1 MKNSEIAYKYMIKQF
16 VREEI
21 HNSISQ
27 NDYDDNDDNCIK
39 PSKTKIN
46 TNITTKK
53 TTKDIVCDCGKD
65 ISNLKPQQIQMHLR
79 SKFHLNNI

>member
-1 MKNSEIAYKYMIKQF
+1 MKNSEIAYKDMIKQF

-21 HNSISQ
+21 HNLISQ
-27 NDYDDNDDNCIK
+27 NDYDDDEDDIK
-39 PSKTKIN
+39 PSKIKNN
-46 TNITTKK
+46 TNIITKRTNK
-53 TTKDIVCDCGKD
+53 YILCDCGKD

>member
-1 MKNSEIAYKYMIKQF
+1 MKNSEIAYKDIIKQF

-21 HNSISQ
+21 HNLISQ
-27 NDYDDNDDNCIK
+27 NDYDDNDDDIK
-39 PSKTKIN
+39 PLKAKMN

>member
-1 MKNSEIAYKYMIKQF
+1 MKNSEIAYKDMIKQF

-21 HNSISQ
+21 HNLISQ
-27 NDYDDNDDNCIK
+27 NDYDSDEDDSK
-39 PSKTKIN
+39 PSKIKIN
-46 TNITTKK
+46 TNKTTEK

-65 ISNLKPQQIQMHLR
+65 ISNLKPQQMQMHLR

>member
-1 MKNSEIAYKYMIKQF
+1 MIKQF

-21 HNSISQ
+21 HNLISQ
-27 NDYDDNDDNCIK
+27 NDYDDDEGDIK
-39 PSKTKIN
+39 PSKIKNN
-46 TNITTKK
+46 TNIITKR
-53 TTKDIVCDCGKD
+53 TNKDILRDCGKD

>member
-1 MKNSEIAYKYMIKQF
+1 MKNSEIAYKDMIKQF

-21 HNSISQ
+21 HNLISQ
-27 NDYDDNDDNCIK
+27 NDYDNDEDDIK
-39 PSKTKIN
+39 PSKIKNN
-46 TNITTKK
+46 TNIITKR
-53 TTKDIVCDCGKD
+53 TNKDILCDCGKD

>member
-1 MKNSEIAYKYMIKQF
+1 MKNSEIAYKDMIKQF

-21 HNSISQ
+21 HNLISQ
-27 NDYDDNDDNCIK
+27 NDYDDDEDDIK
-39 PSKTKIN
+39 PSKIKNN
-46 TNITTKK
+46 TNITTKR
-53 TTKDIVCDCGKD
+53 TNKDILCDCGKD